1 MSLSY
6 VAKASLVIIANEN
19 GNIKNIM
26 VSRFRSVISSL
37 VERPILIIDS
47 IPAI

>member
-1 MSLSY
+1 MLLSY
-6 VAKASLVIIANEN
+6 VAKPNVVIIANEN
-19 GNIKNIM
+19 GNVKNVT

-37 VERPILIIDS
+37 VERPILIIGS